1 MNTIPAIRETRRDR
15 GRERRKG
22 RIRLLVISLI
32 VLLSLGFLG
41 AEIVTAFHGEA
52 ALQPPSV
59 PPADGTPAE
68 LIPGGEE
75 PEKPKRF
82 NVLILGVDERPGD
95 IGRSDT
101 MILVSIGEEGQPLMI
116 SIPRDTRVEIP
127 GYGYDK
133 INHAYVY
140 GGPELSVQVVS
151 HLLKVPVDGYV
162 IIDLDVFER
171 AVNALGGVP
180 INVEQRMY
188 YKDPEQDLVI
198 DLQPGQQRLSGD
210 KAMQYVRYRADGLG
224 DLGRVERQQKFLKAL
239 AKEAMSPKNILRLPA
254 VANEV
259 FNSVESDMSLPE
271 LLKALTAAI
280 KTYGNGINGTALP
293 GRADYIDEIS
303 YYLPDQSALDG
314 LISEALNN

>member
-1 MNTIPAIRETRRDR
+1 MNATPAISETRQDR
-15 GRERRKG
+15 ARARRKG
-22 RIRLLVISLI
+22 RARLLVISLI

-41 AEIVTAFHGEA
+41 AEIVTAFQGEA
-52 ALQPPSV
+52 TLQPPV

-68 LIPGGEE
+68 LIPVAEE

-82 NVLILGVDERPGD
+82 NVLVLGVDERPGD
-95 IGRSDT
+95 IGRSDA

-127 GYGYDK
+127 GHGYDK

-140 GGPELSVQVVS
+140 GGPGLSVQIAS
-151 HLLKVPVDGYV
+151 DLLKVPVDGYV
-162 IIDLDVFER
+162 AIDLEIFAR
-171 AVNALGGVP
+171 AVDALGGVP

-188 YKDPEQDLVI
+188 YEDPEQDLVI

-210 KAMQYVRYRADGLG
+210 KAMQYVRYRADGRG

-239 AKEAMSPKNILRLPA
+239 AKEAMSPKNMLRLPA
-254 VANEV
+254 VAKEV
-259 FNSVESDMSLPE
+259 FNSVESDMSMPE
-271 LLKALTAAI
+271 LLKVLTAGI

-293 GRADYIDEIS
+293 GHADYIDEIS
-303 YYLPDQSALDG
+303 YYLPDQTALDG
-314 LISEALNN
+314 LINEVLNN